1 MAGRPLVTVPEV
13 AVGAA
18 DGAGNVAGRSYEVD
32 ATEKVAGEPP
42 SPSPVRGGGL
52 GEGRVSVARGPGA
65 GGSAAVRTFAAR
77 VSSLRAASAF
87 APATAATMAFCG
99 AAATMYSSM
108 RLRVRASREP
118 AEVPPITT
126 DTICLLSRRT
136 DATRLK
142 PDACV

>member
-65 GGSAAVRTFAAR
+65 GGAAAVRTFAGAG
-77 VSSLRAASAF
+77 SSFRAAAAL
-87 APATAATMAFCG
+87 APATAATMAFCRR
-99 AAATMYSSM
+99 AATMYSPM
-108 RLRVRASREP
+108 RLRLPASREAP
-118 AEVPPITT
+118 EVPPITT
-126 DTICLLSRRT
+126 H
-136 DATRLK
+136 
-142 PDACV
+142 P

>member
-52 GEGRVSVARGPGA
+52 GEGRVSAARVPGA
-65 GGSAAVRTFAAR
+65 GGSSAAVRTFAAR
-77 VSSLRAASAF
+77 VSSLRAAAAF
-87 APATAATMAFCG
+87 APATAAPMAFCG

-108 RLRVRASREP
+108 GLRVRAAREP
-118 AEVPPITT
+118 AQVPAIP
-126 DTICLLSRRT
+126 
-136 DATRLK
+136 
-142 PDACV
+142 